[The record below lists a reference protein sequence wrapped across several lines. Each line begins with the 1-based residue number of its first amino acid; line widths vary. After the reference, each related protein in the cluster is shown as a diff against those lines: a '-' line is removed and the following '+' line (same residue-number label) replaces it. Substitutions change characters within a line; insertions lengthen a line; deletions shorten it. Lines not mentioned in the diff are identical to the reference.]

1 MNAQDVAFALF
12 ASIAVLG
19 GLLVV
24 FLPNI
29 LHAAF
34 SLIVSF
40 FGVAGLYVLLS
51 ADFVAVIQ
59 VLLYIGGVVILIV
72 FAVMLS
78 DRTDVA
84 PDQKKRT
91 WWTKRVAALCVGA
104 LVLALLYVS
113 VMTTEWREGAA
124 QLVDQRT
131 TIYSLGNLLLT
142 DYLLPFEI
150 ASILLLGALIGSIVI
165 ARQR

>member
-1 MNAQDVAFALF
+1 MNAHDFAFALF

-19 GLLVV
+19 GFLVV

-34 SLIVSF
+34 SLIISF
-40 FGVAGLYVLLS
+40 FGIAGLYALLS
-51 ADFVAVIQ
+51 ADFVALIP

-84 PDQKKRT
+84 PGQKKGT
-91 WWTKRVAALCVGA
+91 QWTKRVAALSVGA
-104 LVLALLYVS
+104 LVLGVLCTAVI
-113 VMTTEWREGAA
+113 TTEWRESAA
-124 QLVDQRT
+124 QLVDQQT

-150 ASILLLGALIGSIVI
+150 ASILLLGALIGAIVI